1 MDWLKKLIA
10 RYRHWKREREVIY
23 TCGCVTYCPH
33 CGDILNDNSEWRSG
47 DDSTG
52 TYRCKAC
59 DGVSTWHFGATVP
72 ILVPPNAALTG
83 GEAVRVEGTVMQ
95 QTEE

>member
-10 RYRHWKREREVIY
+10 RYRNWKREREVIY

-59 DGVSTWHFGATVP
+59 DGVSTWYFGAPVP
-72 ILVPPNAALTG
+72 ILVPPNALAQADAACG
-83 GEAVRVEGTVMQ
+83 VSPGAEC
-95 QTEE
+95 